1 MRVLAG
7 YGVLLFF
14 TLLAA
19 AFVVGLAGFKGS
31 DATRA
36 TGFFVQIA
44 GAIFLVAAVLGTI
57 SAIASIARPAKP
69 TTLPSATPTPGTVGP
84 VGPQFEGPFEDP
96 MQWPDDGSP
105 ARRNSP
111 SRAAPP
117 RDGTESRTGGVVGL
131 LGSIVMLAAGIWLL
145 LGGSKMSGTSL
156 VGLGRSGGGSGMA
169 GQAGTTPGPGA
180 SSVAGAQGWQP
191 SAEGQG
197 GGGPTPGSTAHPTAT
212 PTAPGPPTAWQPPQA
227 PPQTPSGGLTA
238 PPGGPGGPSAPG
250 G

>member
-69 TTLPSATPTPGTVGP
+69 TTLPSATPTPGAVGP

-105 ARRNSP
+105 ALRNSP
-111 SRAAPP
+111 SRTAPG

-131 LGSIVMLAAGIWLL
+131 LGSLVMLAAGIWLL
-145 LGGSKMSGTSL
+145 LGGSKVSGISL
-156 VGLGRSGGGSGMA
+156 VGLGRSGGGGGVG
-169 GQAGTTPGPGA
+169 GQTGTAAAPGA
-180 SSVAGAQGWQP
+180 ISSAGAQGWQP

-197 GGGPTPGSTAHPTAT
+197 GGGPTPGGTAHPAAT
-212 PTAPGPPTAWQPPQA
+212 PTTQGLPTAWQPPQA
-227 PPQTPSGGLTA
+227 PPQAPGGGVTA
-238 PPGGPGGPSAPG
+238 PPGPGGPSAPSG
-250 G
+250 